1 MYKKEIK
8 KKYPGIKIR
17 AVRQAFQKIW
27 HLDRELNGTAGI
39 HRKHIATIRS
49 REKKPHS
56 MLIVRRE
63 LRKEYD
69 VWILC
74 APCEFSN
81 MIVYILLSLGLISH
95 VNCKGKLLPYELPQI
110 KGFSLSLSLFR
121 VYWISLHA
129 VRHGKNK
136 SKTVTGGLDLPGY
149 LRAPSPRQVERKT

>member
-1 MYKKEIK
+1 
-8 KKYPGIKIR
+8 
-17 AVRQAFQKIW
+17 
-27 HLDRELNGTAGI
+27 
-39 HRKHIATIRS
+39 
-49 REKKPHS
+49 

-110 KGFSLSLSLFR
+110 KGFSLVCIEFLYMQS
-121 VYWISLHA
+121 A
-129 VRHGKNK
+129 MA
-136 SKTVTGGLDLPGY
+136 KTN
-149 LRAPSPRQVERKT
+149 RKL

>member
-1 MYKKEIK
+1 MYKKEKI

-17 AVRQAFQKIW
+17 VVRQAFQKIW

-110 KGFSLSLSLFR
+110 KGFSLSLSLSCVLNFFTCSPPWQKQIENCNR
-121 VYWISLHA
+121 GVRFARIST
-129 VRHGKNK
+129 
-136 SKTVTGGLDLPGY
+136 S
-149 LRAPSPRQVERKT
+149 S

>member
-1 MYKKEIK
+1 
-8 KKYPGIKIR
+8 
-17 AVRQAFQKIW
+17 
-27 HLDRELNGTAGI
+27 
-39 HRKHIATIRS
+39 
-49 REKKPHS
+49 

-74 APCEFSN
+74 APCEFRN

-95 VNCKGKLLPYELPQI
+95 VNCKGKSLPYELPQI
-110 KGFSLSLSLFR
+110 KGFSLSLFR

-136 SKTVTGGLDLPGY
+136 SKTVNRGVAFAWISTSSNPSTSREKDINNVKKCLNY
-149 LRAPSPRQVERKT
+149 LLSFNRFIYPICKWVGQDSIGVCWSVSELMYRVWGF